1 MPDVYQGELGRP
13 LLKGDVGVKTW
24 RKLSPAEMK
33 GSSLDTAHVVLAK
46 KGLGGLASCFQATD
60 SECIGFFLAVSQ

>member
-46 KGLGGLASCFQATD
+46 KKKVWEAWLP
-60 SECIGFFLAVSQ
+60 VSKQLTQNA